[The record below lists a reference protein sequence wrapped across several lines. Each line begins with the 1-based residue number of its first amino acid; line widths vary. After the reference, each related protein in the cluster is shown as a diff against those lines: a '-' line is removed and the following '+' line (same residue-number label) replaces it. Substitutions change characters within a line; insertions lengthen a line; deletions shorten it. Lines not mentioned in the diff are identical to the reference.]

1 MSNVATS
8 LFSWDSMVGV
18 SSTSSVDALGNATS
32 SFFMYYHCLLTLE
45 HARSLILPLYFSF
58 KNMRDAIADACFPL
72 VKLLVSIVM
81 DVYISCIW
89 VSSFVIAYYYYS
101 YSWPVSVSWKRAYSR
116 VVVFHTLHRVQRD
129 TRLCPCLTVWYIL
142 YPMY

>member
-1 MSNVATS
+1 
-8 LFSWDSMVGV
+8 MVGV

-101 YSWPVSVSWKRAYSR
+101 YS
-116 VVVFHTLHRVQRD
+116 
-129 TRLCPCLTVWYIL
+129 
-142 YPMY
+142 